1 MRAYTRTD
9 TRTGA
14 TDLCALGENATY
26 MQANTHMCAHM
37 HSQVIYSFVF
47 FVFFFYPLHPASFTY
62 RSLFYVVFL
71 DKTFTCFV
79 IRPGHMPSQAPHT
92 SLIMQMRGNVTP
104 RQQMARDD
112 NNGST
117 DQFQCLRLYRY
128 GNNKNR

>member
-9 TRTGA
+9 A
-14 TDLCALGENATY
+14 TDLCALGEDATY
-26 MQANTHMCAHM
+26 MQANTHVYTLTGDLFPFCC
-37 HSQVIYSFVF
+37 SFFQPYS
-47 FVFFFYPLHPASFTY
+47 YLYLYTDPYS
-62 RSLFYVVFL
+62 YVL
-71 DKTFTCFV
+71 KKKTFSCFV

-104 RQQMARDD
+104 QQQMARDD